1 MEGES
6 LEGGDQ
12 HLALGL
18 QCFRE
23 SILLGIPKGV
33 DGVVGIDEKVVLGE
47 MEVVEV
53 VRLEDGLNLA
63 ILELLCFGVL
73 VSVGLDYGCVALV
86 LAQEDEVLLADCIE

>member
-1 MEGES
+1 MEGEC

-18 QCFRE
+18 QCLRK
-23 SILLGIPKGV
+23 SILLSVPKGV
-33 DGVVGIDEKVVLGE
+33 DGVVRVDEKVVLGE

-53 VRLEDGLNLA
+53 VSLEDGLNFT
-63 ILELLCFGVL
+63 ILELLCLGVL
-73 VSVGLDYGCVALV
+73 VSVGLDYSRVALV

>member
-18 QCFRE
+18 QCLRKP
-23 SILLGIPKGV
+23 ILLSVPKGV
-33 DGVVGIDEKVVLGE
+33 DGVVGIDEKVVLSE

-53 VRLEDGLNLA
+53 VRLEDGLDFT

-73 VSVGLDYGCVALV
+73 VSIGLDYSRVALV
-86 LAQEDEVLLADCIE
+86 LA